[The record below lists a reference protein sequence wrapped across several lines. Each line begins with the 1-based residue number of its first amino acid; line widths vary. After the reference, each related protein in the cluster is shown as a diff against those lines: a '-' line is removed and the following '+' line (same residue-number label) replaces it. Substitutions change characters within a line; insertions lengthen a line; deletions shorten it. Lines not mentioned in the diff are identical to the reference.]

1 MSTGTQEA
9 HSGET
14 ATDDTPGSTVTDP
27 TDSETPTLNATIS
40 VGYVQRFLDAIRT
53 LDDEFHLTITPDG
66 VTARVLGAGSA
77 VKATVGLTADA
88 FKSFDATSG
97 VVGVPT
103 TRLREVTRMSS
114 NSDLL
119 RLDLDGAAQTL
130 DVQAGALDCSL
141 QLRDPNMIREGGSL
155 DDAEYPSVVVME
167 GGDLKRIIRGA
178 GYVDSRVELH
188 VEHVEQADGRFV
200 AKADDGDDRL
210 IAPRDRDDLTELLVG
225 EQSVRATF
233 DLDYLKQARRAIRK
247 CTEVT
252 LALDTDEPLALAFDI
267 ADSAGHVEYGIAP
280 MVETE

>member
-1 MSTGTQEA
+1 MSTGTQKA

-40 VGYVQRFLDAIRT
+40 VGYVQRFLDAIRS
-53 LDDEFHLTITPDG
+53 LDNEFHLTITPDG
-66 VTARVLGAGSA
+66 VTARVLGAGNA

-88 FKSFDATSG
+88 FESFDATSG

-119 RLDLDGAAQTL
+119 RLNLDGAARTL
-130 DVQAGALDCSL
+130 DVQAGALGCSL

-155 DDAEYPSVVVME
+155 DDAEYPSVAVME

-188 VEHVEQADGRFV
+188 VEESNERFV

-210 IAPRDRDDLTELLVG
+210 IAPRDRSDLTELLVG
-225 EQSVRATF
+225 EQSVRAAF

-247 CTEVT
+247 RTEVT

-267 ADSAGHVEYGIAP
+267 ADGAGHVEYGIAP
-280 MVETE
+280 VVETE

>member
-9 HSGET
+9 RSGDT

-27 TDSETPTLNATIS
+27 TDSETPALNATIS

-66 VTARVLGAGSA
+66 VTARVLGAESA

-88 FKSFDATSG
+88 FESFDATSG

-130 DVQAGALDCSL
+130 DVHAGALDCSL

-188 VEHVEQADGRFV
+188 VEQADGRFV

-247 CTEVT
+247 RTEVT

-267 ADSAGHVEYGIAP
+267 ADGAGHVEYGIAP
-280 MVETE
+280 VVETE

>member
-27 TDSETPTLNATIS
+27 TDSETPTLNATIA

-53 LDDEFHLTITPDG
+53 LDDEFHLTITPDS
-66 VTARVLGAGSA
+66 VTAHVLGAGSA

-88 FKSFDATSG
+88 FESFDATSG
-97 VVGVPT
+97 VVGIPT

-119 RLDLDGAAQTL
+119 RLDLDGAARTL

-178 GYVDSRVELH
+178 GYVDSRVELR
-188 VEHVEQADGRFV
+188 VEESNERFV
-200 AKADDGDDRL
+200 AEAGDGDDRL
-210 IAPRDRDDLTELLVG
+210 IAPRDSDDLAELLAG
-225 EQSVRATF
+225 GDSVRTTF

-247 CTEVT
+247 RTEVT

-267 ADSAGHVEYGIAP
+267 ADGAGHVEYGIAP
-280 MVETE
+280 VVETE